1 MTSIKLSAIL
11 IGAAPFL
18 FIGQLPSFAAIE
30 WFLLSR
36 HGECMEIQSLKRKV
50 PDLAR
55 LIHEDFYY
63 NRRYAATTNLTAGG
77 LAAQSVNILFQVC
90 FPPSR
95 LRAPVSLGVSAVSS
109 RTFVNHAGYV
119 RCAI

>member
-1 MTSIKLSAIL
+1 MISIKLSAIL
-11 IGAAPFL
+11 IGAALFL

-30 WFLLSR
+30 WFLLYR
-36 HGECMEIQSLKRKV
+36 HGECVEIQSLKRKG

-63 NRRYAATTNLTAGG
+63 NRRYTATTNLTAGG

-109 RTFVNHAGYV
+109 RT
-119 RCAI
+119 RE